1 MSGDFGLWPLVV
13 INTAIFVVFAVS
25 FYRPRN
31 NLHDWTVMGGFTAFL
46 VALFTEMYGVPLT
59 VYLLS
64 GWLGSRF
71 PQLQADHAGG
81 HLWNDL
87 VGWQGD
93 PHSSPFHLASSAFII
108 AGFMLIAVAW
118 SFLYRAARQGQL
130 AVAGPYA
137 WLRHPQYL
145 GFIVIML
152 GFLLQWPT
160 IPTLVMFPI
169 LAWVYARLARREE
182 SVVATTFGAEWSEYV
197 SRVNAFVPKL
207 PRRGAGRAP
216 SSLPPP
222 PVNAPAGGEAATRVS

>member
-1 MSGDFGLWPLVV
+1 MSGDYGLWPLVA
-13 INTAIFVVFAVS
+13 INTAIFVVFAAS

-71 PQLQADHAGG
+71 PQLQPDHAGG

-93 PHSSPFHLASSAFII
+93 PHGSPFHVASSVFII
-108 AGFMLIAVAW
+108 AGFVLIAVAW
-118 SFLYRAARQGQL
+118 SFLYRAAREGQL

-145 GFIVIML
+145 GFIVVML

-169 LAWVYARLARREE
+169 LAWIYARLARREE
-182 SVVATTFGAEWSEYV
+182 SQVAAIFGAAWTEYV
-197 SRVNAFVPKL
+197 SRVNAFL
-207 PRRGAGRAP
+207 PRPPRRAVVAAP
-216 SSLPPP
+216 SEPPR
-222 PVNAPAGGEAATRVS
+222 PVIAPSDGDAEARVS